1 MVAPMNAGPPLPPAP
16 AKKRSGCATAAIV
29 VVVLVAASAV
39 LGVVG
44 ILIYAVATRGVEAP
58 AAGGAATTPP
68 RAASAA
74 PTVALPPPLP
84 ASADREVA
92 AALAG
97 GTCRRNDL
105 ERTKTSYLTATVGRG
120 AAGALRGRVAIVHV
134 KMAMTGAAWT
144 PQGSRAVTV
153 TAGAVRDYLLREGRR
168 FRADLS
174 IDAIEWPLATR
185 FTMPQVRTDARGRV
199 RTDDGENLRK
209 TTRAAIEAAIGQP
222 LQQLADGMRRGGYA
236 NVAFVVHFPGGPR
249 GIRDFAVPVGSPGH
263 AVELAYVL
271 DPDWNATS
279 RTMLVAHEL
288 LHLFGAD
295 DLYEVRN
302 IAPDDVNDIMN
313 AQCEGVGPTHVGEA
327 TAFSVG
333 WLPKPPARS
342 YAFGPR

>member
-1 MVAPMNAGPPLPPAP
+1 MVAPMNAGPPVPTAP
-16 AKKRSGCATAAIV
+16 EKKRSGCVTGLIV
-29 VVVLVAASAV
+29 VVVLIAVAAV

-44 ILIYAVATRGVEAP
+44 ILVFAVATRGVEAP
-58 AAGGAATTPP
+58 AASAG
-68 RAASAA
+68 SAA
-74 PTVALPPPLP
+74 PSRPAAPRVALPPPLS
-84 ASADREVA
+84 ATADRDVA
-92 AALAG
+92 MALAG

-105 ERTKTSYLTATVGRG
+105 ERTKTSYLTATVARG
-120 AAGALRGRVAIVHV
+120 AASALRGRVAIVHV
-134 KMAMTGAAWT
+134 KMSMTGATWT
-144 PQGSRAVTV
+144 PQGSRSVTV

-168 FRADLS
+168 FHVTDLA

-185 FTMPQVRTDARGRV
+185 FTMPQVRVDARGRV
-199 RTDDGENLRK
+199 RADDGENLRK
-209 TTRAAIEAAIGQP
+209 TTRAAIEATIGQP
-222 LQQLADGMRRGGYA
+222 LQVMADGMRRGGYA
-236 NVAFVVHFPGGPR
+236 NVAFVVHFPHGPR
-249 GIRDFAVPVGSPGH
+249 GIRDFAVPVGSPGR

-313 AQCEGVGPTHVGEA
+313 AQCEGVGPTHIGET

-333 WLPKPPARS
+333 WLPRPPARA
-342 YAFGPR
+342 YAFSPR